1 MFQILS
7 LSGGGFLGLYTAI
20 VLAELESISGQP
32 LADRFDLIAGTS
44 VGGILGVAVAARI
57 PMSTVVAAIEENGHQ
72 IFSDRPVP
80 QGRFR
85 KKIEL
90 GRNALSAKYSSTKL
104 RDVIVGLVGEHST
117 MNDLH
122 QRLIVP
128 TINLTKGSP
137 QLFKTPHHETIQRD
151 GRLALV
157 DVALATS
164 AAPTFFPLHAI
175 SGELF
180 ADGGLFA
187 NSPDQQALHEAEHF
201 LKRDVAEVRMVSVGT
216 TTSQFSISNAINPDM
231 GWIDWMS
238 DQRLPKVMIAAQQLI
253 ADAVMKH
260 RLGANYLRIDRQQS
274 AEQERFLALDVATRA
289 AVLDLRALAE
299 ASIRENINSPLLK
312 SAMAHNAPQQK
323 FGVANG

>member
-20 VLAELESISGQP
+20 VLAELEEVSGQP

-44 VGGILGVAVAARI
+44 VGGILGIAVAARV
-57 PMSTVVAAIEENGHQ
+57 PMSKVVAAFEEHGHE

-85 KKIEL
+85 QKLEL
-90 GRNALSAKYSSTKL
+90 RRNALGAKYRPAKL
-104 RDVIVGLVGEHST
+104 REVIVDLVGEHSK
-117 MNDLH
+117 MQDLS

-128 TINLTKGSP
+128 AVNLTKGSP
-137 QLFKTPHHETIQRD
+137 QLFKTPHHETILRD
-151 GRLALV
+151 GRLALL

-164 AAPTFFPLHAI
+164 AAPTFFPVHAI

-201 LKRDVAEVRMVSVGT
+201 LGQDAATVKMVSVGT
-216 TTSQFSISNAINPDM
+216 TTSQFSISNATSPNM

-238 DQRLPKVMIAAQQLI
+238 DQRLPKVMIAAQQII

-260 RLGANYLRIDRQQS
+260 RLGGNYLRIDRQQS
-274 AEQERFLALDVATRA
+274 AEQERFLALDVANRA

-323 FGVANG
+323 FGGTNG